1 MSRNITVTVSDE
13 LWLRL
18 QLLGKELNKSEVV
31 SEALERALQV
41 KASERGTQ
49 RGTADLF
56 KQLTVKPAEIV
67 STLTASGGVLP
78 LTGEAE
84 TELVQVAGEDPA
96 LRAAYLNGY
105 TAGTITAWQQ
115 VQAST
120 APQMA
125 RVTQQALD
133 YSDQLERAGIESI
146 EKLRTDDEAKQRRT
160 SGKVKPSAAGA

>member
-1 MSRNITVTVSDE
+1 MSKNITVTVSDE

-31 SEALERALQV
+31 SEALERALKV
-41 KASERGTQ
+41 KASERGAQ

-120 APQMA
+120 APQVA

-133 YSDQLERAGIESI
+133 YSDQLERDGVKAI
-146 EKLRTDDEAKQRRT
+146 KRLQDEGETERT
-160 SGKVKPSAAGA
+160 SGKAKPSAAGA